1 MNIDFNALLV
11 GQILPVYKP
20 ASWTSFDVVKK
31 IRSLTGI
38 KKIGHAGT
46 LDPFAIGL
54 LLICTA
60 SATKMFSQLIKLP
73 KEYIAQIQ
81 FGTETDTLDLTGKV
95 TRESLLPVIDE
106 EKIRIVLEEFKGKIQ
121 QEIPSYS
128 AAKYKGKRLYKKA
141 RKGEEVPQ
149 LFKEVTIHDIE
160 LLETKSE
167 SVKIRVECSS
177 GTYIRT
183 LARDIARRLKSAGH
197 LISLERTRI
206 GEYTAKDA
214 WTIDALQEEL
224 RKVELKV

>member
-1 MNIDFNALLV
+1 MKIDINALLE
-11 GQILPVYKP
+11 GQILPVNKP
-20 ASWTSFDVVKK
+20 ISWTSFDVVKK
-31 IRSLTGI
+31 IRNLTGI

-46 LDPFAIGL
+46 LDPFATGL

-60 SATKMFSQLIKLP
+60 SATKLFSKLMELP
-73 KEYIAQIQ
+73 KEYIAQIE
-81 FGTETDTLDLTGKV
+81 FGSETDTMDLTGKV
-95 TRESLLPVIDE
+95 IRESPIPFIE
-106 EKIRIVLEEFKGKIQ
+106 EDKIRTVLKDFKGRIQ

-160 LLETKSE
+160 LLEIAQKSI
-167 SVKIRVECSS
+167 KIRVECSS

-183 LARDIARRLKSAGH
+183 LARDIARRLESAGH
-197 LISLERTRI
+197 LTSLERTRI

-214 WTIDALQEEL
+214 WTINALQAEL
-224 RKVELKV
+224 RKEEFKI